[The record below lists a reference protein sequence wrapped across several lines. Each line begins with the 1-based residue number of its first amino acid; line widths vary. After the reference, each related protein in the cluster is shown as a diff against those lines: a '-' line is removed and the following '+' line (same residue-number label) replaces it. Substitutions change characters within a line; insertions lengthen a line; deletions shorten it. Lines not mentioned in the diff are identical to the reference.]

1 MVLYSSLG
9 VILSGSF
16 LSRIISILTSD
27 FSSFAGSGFAGSGF
41 AGSGFAGSTGF
52 VVVHL
57 AAMVKGING
66 VIVNN
71 HVKFIFFICF
81 LFLFYLFRIKNIL
94 CINYII
100 FWRLIIM
107 ILKLIKNITSN

>member
-27 FSSFAGSGFAGSGF
+27 FSSCAGSGFAGSGF
-41 AGSGFAGSTGF
+41 VGSGF

-57 AAMVKGING
+57 AATVKGING

-71 HVKFIFFICF
+71 HAKFIFFICF
-81 LFLFYLFRIKNIL
+81 LFSFYLFRIKNIL
-94 CINYII
+94 YINYII
-100 FWRLIIM
+100 FWCLIIM